1 LASSREIRNFRVLAV
16 VAALLIIVV
25 IAGGAAIGVR
35 VSGLFLEVSH
45 DWTEYQDIAQK
56 KEVQLSRIRR
66 AFGYGGFIHNFKN
79 YVLRQD
85 DKYVQRAKQNMADL
99 RAAIAGYRALPNA
112 DWETSALAQITAVV
126 DDYDSQIANAIEHVR
141 MGSTP
146 TVADETVNVD
156 DALAFAA
163 LDGLE
168 AVWQQSQRSQTER
181 ISGIVAEGRRAVN
194 LGVGLIPVIILCGLG
209 FFLLLRKLAALTE
222 EKMVSERRLQESE
235 AELRELN
242 ELKNKFLGI
251 AAHDLRNPINVIG
264 GMSQMIIKLD
274 LADEK
279 KKEFIETINRVSGQM
294 LNLLNDL
301 LDISAIESGN
311 FTLRPEM
318 CDVADVIA
326 ERVDLI
332 ALNAETKNIEITTEI
347 AEVPQFAFDR
357 ERVAQVLDNLLGNA
371 IKFSPEETTI
381 HVTAKAT
388 DGFAWIAIQDQG
400 PGIPAEERDRLF
412 GTFER
417 LSVQPT
423 GGEKSTGLGLAIVK
437 KIVEAHDGE
446 IFVESELGTG
456 TCFTVALPLETD
468 VA

>member
-1 LASSREIRNFRVLAV
+1 MASSREIRNFRVLAV

-371 IKFSPEETTI
+371 IKFSASGTTI
-381 HVTAKAT
+381 AVTARRAG
-388 DGFAWIAIQDQG
+388 DFAEISVADQG
-400 PGIPAEERDRLF
+400 LGIPAEELPKIF
-412 GTFER
+412 GEFER
-417 LSVQPT
+417 SST
-423 GGEKSTGLGLAIVK
+423 RSTAGEPSTGLGLAIVK
-437 KIVEAHDGE
+437 RMIEAHGGTID
-446 IFVESELGTG
+446 VESEVGKG
-456 TCFTVALPLETD
+456 SIFTFALPLDGT
-468 VA
+468 